1 MPPAS
6 HQAFRQQCYRWL
18 FCEDPEDDGT
28 LQYVQRTWRA
38 ARAAVDALFRQYP
51 FLSEDSE
58 KAISSS
64 AAPRPAHET
73 LAPAEEADLLHTLY
87 VALEVCPR
95 DARRFRQVA
104 RRAQSLLPLLDDP
117 RQRLPLLVHLYADT
131 LDPLLKDQI
140 EQIVAA
146 GSHIHTPDTHR
157 ETESL
162 LRFYAPLRQGALTER
177 AG

>member
-1 MPPAS
+1 
-6 HQAFRQQCYRWL
+6 
-18 FCEDPEDDGT
+18 
-28 LQYVQRTWRA
+28 
-38 ARAAVDALFRQYP
+38 AAVDALFRQYP

-104 RRAQSLLPLLDDP
+104 RRAQSLLPLLEDP

-131 LDPLLKDQI
+131 LDPDLKHQI
-140 EQIVAA
+140 DSLISSNKFFVN
-146 GSHIHTPDTHR
+146 PHR
-157 ETESL
+157 LDDENAPFLFYDALRQESL
-162 LRFYAPLRQGALTER
+162 PEIAI
-177 AG
+177 